1 MISVENLGTPLKK
14 SIVNTGNGRTV
25 ITNRKSKSGWV
36 SERRVKAIGL
46 PGFCS
51 DQRTLTGA
59 VRSSLSLQMRSST
72 DHRGLTGGQRG
83 LKASAGDGARLS
95 LLTELQRRQSSKV

>member
-1 MISVENLGTPLKK
+1 MPLKK
-14 SIVNTGNGRTV
+14 SIVSTGNGRTV

-36 SERRVKAIGL
+36 SGRLVKATGL
-46 PGFCS
+46 SGFCS

-59 VRSSLSLQMRSST
+59 VCSSLFLQMRSST
-72 DHRGLTGGQRG
+72 DHRGLTAGQRG

>member
-1 MISVENLGTPLKK
+1 MTQELRLLRGMQ
-14 SIVNTGNGRTV
+14 G
-25 ITNRKSKSGWV
+25 GWV
-36 SERRVKAIGL
+36 SERLVKATGL
-46 PGFCS
+46 SGFCS

-59 VRSSLSLQMRSST
+59 VCSSLFLQMRSST
-72 DHRGLTGGQRG
+72 DHRGLTAGQRG